1 MARKRPYTTKN
12 AYRTIE
18 RFENKAREHAREIAL
33 DIVRLIHINA
43 PTGSAERGTLHDD
56 AGPELK
62 DSFYVRFDPETG
74 DFLIRSR
81 RRYWAF
87 VEFGTHEHGK
97 AQPYIRP
104 AVAAIKDYY
113 S

>member
-18 RFENKAREHAREIAL
+18 RIEDKARERAREIAQ
-33 DIVRLIHINA
+33 DIVDLIHINA
-43 PTGSAERGTLHDD
+43 PTGSVERGTLHDD

-62 DSFYVRFDPETG
+62 DSFYVRLDPETG

-81 RRYWAF
+81 RRYWAY
-87 VEFGTHEHGK
+87 VEFGTREHGD

-104 AVAAIKDYY
+104 SVDAVKRYY
-113 S
+113 G